1 LIGKRGGRTKQ
12 NNLITVTLQEFF
24 LPALCHLHQLEE
36 FKPYVLLFFDFQK
49 EEDAGLVLNN

>member
-1 LIGKRGGRTKQ
+1 M
-12 NNLITVTLQEFF
+12 VTLQEFF